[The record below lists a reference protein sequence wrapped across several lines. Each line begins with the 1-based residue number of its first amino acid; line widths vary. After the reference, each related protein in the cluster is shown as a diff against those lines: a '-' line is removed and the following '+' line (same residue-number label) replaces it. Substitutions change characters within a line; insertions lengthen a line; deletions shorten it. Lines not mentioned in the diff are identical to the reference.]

1 VSATTEQPI
10 SVTSLL
16 ELYEQRGQDCYGEDV
31 TQLHHA
37 LQCASLA
44 LRDEADDALVAAA
57 LLHDVGHLVDDAR
70 DATLLDDVDDDRHEA
85 VGARMLASLFGSR
98 VATPVAL
105 HVLAKRWRCA
115 VEPAYRDNLSPASK
129 TSLLAQG
136 GALDAAQC
144 ARFEGLPSHGEA
156 IALRSWDDLGKD
168 PNALAGSIG
177 DFEPL
182 LVRLASAHAAHAAS

>member
-1 VSATTEQPI
+1 VTPAPTQPI
-10 SVTSLL
+10 SVATLL
-16 ELYEQRGQDCYGEDV
+16 ELYEQRGDERYGERV

-44 LRDEADDALVAAA
+44 RRAEADDALVAAA
-57 LLHDVGHLVDDAR
+57 LLHDVGHLVSDER
-70 DATLLDDVDDDRHEA
+70 DATHDDADDRHEA
-85 VGARMLASLFGSR
+85 VGARLLASLLGSR

-115 VEPAYRDNLSPASK
+115 TEPAYRDGLSPASR

-136 GALDAAQC
+136 GPLDAAQC
-144 ARFEGLPSHGEA
+144 ARFEELPAHREA
-156 IALRSWDDLGKD
+156 VALRTWDDLAKD
-168 PNALAGSIG
+168 PQAPAGTIG

-182 LVRLASAHAAHAAS
+182 LVRLADEHATLGAG